1 MNDVE
6 YEYKK
11 LAKSK
16 WQPRYEQ
23 AYGAA
28 FKNKEAKS
36 LERRLDTFGKS
47 QEGKYLEHELNELG
61 DAIEKNVKVTDIP
74 KEWQKDMYLF

>member
-1 MNDVE
+1 LNDVE

-16 WQPRYEQ
+16 WQPRFEQ

-28 FKNKEAKS
+28 FQNKEAKS
-36 LERRLDTFGKS
+36 LGRRLDTFGKS
-47 QEGKYLEHELNELG
+47 QEGKYLEHQVNELG
-61 DAIEKNVKVTDIP
+61 EAIDDNVEVTDIP